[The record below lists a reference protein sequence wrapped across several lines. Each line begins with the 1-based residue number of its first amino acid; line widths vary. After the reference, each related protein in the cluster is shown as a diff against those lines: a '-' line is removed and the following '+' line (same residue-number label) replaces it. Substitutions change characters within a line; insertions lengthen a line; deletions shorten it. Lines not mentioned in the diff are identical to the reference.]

1 MTLAPISI
9 RVGPSIDHYAIH
21 VVRDGYHNRFRTRA
35 VAFGSNGSLTDGV
48 ATVRTDWF
56 VGTVGHPGGDRV
68 RIVPDRP
75 RAVELY
81 AAELNRL
88 REAGGQ
94 PLGDHEL
101 PDEDTIAGLA
111 AMEKM
116 GPVDVTCALPHRPD
130 APSLRLVVGPNDAR
144 LYPGTPLAVYPLLR
158 AGGSAAAGRV
168 AGLLPHYFER
178 FGIAHVVLDGY
189 LIGGPRRIAAVGV
202 VALTFA
208 GEHQVVSIADPAE
221 QRELAALLAGMPEAA
236 GRLQLA
242 GLPRPR

>member
-1 MTLAPISI
+1 VTLASISI

-48 ATVRTDWF
+48 SAVRTDWF

-75 RAVELY
+75 RAIELY
-81 AAELNRL
+81 AAEVNRL

-101 PDEDTIAGLA
+101 PDEDTIAGIA

-130 APSLRLVVGPNDAR
+130 APSLRLVVGPSDTR
-144 LYPGTPLAVYPLLR
+144 LHPGAPLSVYPLLR
-158 AGGSAAAGRV
+158 AGASAAAGQV
-168 AGLLPHYFER
+168 ASLLPHCFER
-178 FGIAHVVLDGY
+178 FGIAHLVIDGY

-208 GEHQVVSIADPAE
+208 GDHEVVSITDLAE
-221 QRELAALLAGMPEAA
+221 QRELAALVAGMPEAA
-236 GRLQLA
+236 GRLQIASLRH
-242 GLPRPR
+242 P

>member
-1 MTLAPISI
+1 MTLSSISI
-9 RVGPSIDHYAIH
+9 RVGPVIENYAIH

-35 VAFGSNGSLTDGV
+35 VAFGTNGSLTDGV
-48 ATVRTDWF
+48 AAVRTDWF

-81 AAELNRL
+81 TTELNRL

-101 PDEDTIAGLA
+101 PDEETIAGIA

-116 GPVDVTCALPHRPD
+116 GPVDVTCALPHRPA

-144 LYPGTPLAVYPLLR
+144 LYPGAPLSVYPLLR
-158 AGGSAAAGRV
+158 AGASAAAGRV
-168 AGLLPHYFER
+168 ASLLPHCFER
-178 FGIAHVVLDGY
+178 FGIAHLVIDGY
-189 LIGGPRRIAAVGV
+189 LIGGPRRIAAVGI

-208 GEHQVVSIADPAE
+208 GDHEVVSITDPAE
-221 QRELAALLAGMPEAA
+221 QRELAALVAGMPEAA
-236 GRLQLA
+236 GRLQIASLS
-242 GLPRPR
+242 RP

>member
-1 MTLAPISI
+1 MILAPISI
-9 RVGPSIDHYAIH
+9 RLGPVIENYAIH

-35 VAFGSNGSLTDGV
+35 VAFGSSGSLTDGIS
-48 ATVRTDWF
+48 TVRTDWF

-81 AAELNRL
+81 ATELNRL
-88 REAGGQ
+88 READGQ

-101 PDEDTIAGLA
+101 PDEDTIAGIA

-116 GPVDVTCALPHRPD
+116 GPVDVTGALPHRPE
-130 APSLRLVVGPNDAR
+130 APSLRLVIGPNDAR
-144 LYPGTPLAVYPLLR
+144 LYPGAPLAAYPLLR
-158 AGGSAAAGRV
+158 DGGSAAAGRV
-168 AGLLPHYFER
+168 ASLLPHCFER
-178 FGIAHVVLDGY
+178 FGIAHVVIDGY

-202 VALTFA
+202 VAVTFA
-208 GEHQVVSIADPAE
+208 GEHAPVSITDPAE

-236 GRLQLA
+236 GRLQIA
-242 GLPRPR
+242 SRPRV